1 MKGGWVGVPFSG
13 VTCVEGQIEA
23 KWSSSVAR
31 TLVPPVRDSVPTL
44 LRNEESSVTVWNLT
58 SSQQNNR
65 SYFLLQSQLFVLL
78 QNWSMSSWGQML
90 SVAQ

>member
-31 TLVPPVRDSVPTL
+31 TLVP
-44 LRNEESSVTVWNLT
+44 
-58 SSQQNNR
+58 
-65 SYFLLQSQLFVLL
+65 QSETACLHCCEMKKV
-78 QNWSMSSWGQML
+78 
-90 SVAQ
+90 V